1 MYQFAVFRTK
11 EGGVI
16 QHFCLKYT
24 CGGMIFKTLLHSI
37 NIKVY
42 FKVAR
47 ALSTKVFKNRWNFVE
62 WKIIMI

>member
-42 FKVAR
+42 FNVH
-47 ALSTKVFKNRWNFVE
+47 
-62 WKIIMI
+62 IMLCIFICMYNKRFAK